1 MSSLLLVLMG
11 LVEMIVRV
19 MLERGMLGIAMEGW
33 VGWGG
38 GRSKRVLTSTS
49 DSLAAT
55 QVKGDGVG
63 FLVYFRFKII
73 LLIFSFTVALG

>member
-1 MSSLLLVLMG
+1 MG
-11 LVEMIVRV
+11 FVEMIVRV

-49 DSLAAT
+49 DSLAAAT